1 MHITL
6 QHAVVAALGAL
17 ALAATPALIR
27 PLDRRRPA

>member
-6 QHAVVAALGAL
+6 HHVVIAALIAL

-27 PLDRRRPA
+27 PLDRGLTA

>member
-6 QHAVVAALGAL
+6 HHVVIAAPIAL

-27 PLDRRRPA
+27 PLDRGLTA